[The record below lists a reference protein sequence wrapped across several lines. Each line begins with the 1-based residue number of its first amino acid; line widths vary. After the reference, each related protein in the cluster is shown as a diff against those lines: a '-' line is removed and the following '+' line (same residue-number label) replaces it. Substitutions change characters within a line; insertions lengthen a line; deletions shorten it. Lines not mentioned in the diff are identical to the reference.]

1 MKNKIAIKKD
11 TNIAMLGA
19 IICLVALVILFSN
32 QSVLSFLSKGI
43 LFAFGFVG
51 FWILVPTIFVFGL
64 YLILRRKLMK
74 FRFDLTLWGIL
85 LIVIAFLILSSSW
98 GSENFEINNF
108 NDTGKNYIVH
118 MFSSA
123 SEEGKEVIKL
133 DWGSPSCIDIFLNY
147 IGKSENLRLENTNL
161 GGGVIGYIFCG
172 TLNNAITP
180 VGMIIVSWVLV
191 LIGVLLILNRQIKKL
206 FNYLLSNKQRKA
218 AKEDVYSSYDELDT
232 PYASSEPSIETLDNN
247 TQANKPIENTNN
259 DIYMQDL
266 SMRNFNNTHGLQKP
280 SFILD
285 GKIISNDNNVSP
297 TENNQF
303 IKFDVNTQNNQIEN
317 DNKPQII
324 EENSHSFVEENIKNE
339 DANIAYNESN
349 SNDVIDEQTIN
360 NDNEFS
366 FEDVALNNEKHDEPK
381 QENNNFAQVSPKI
394 EEVVQ
399 QAQPVN
405 EVKQEI
411 PAPALSKKR
420 PQVEPQPKA
429 TVKPLFI
436 LPDSNL
442 LDYHENDD
450 DVSKN
455 EESTAAKTAIIN
467 QTFVDYNIGAE
478 VVGHTIGPSVTRYDI
493 KLKPNVLVSSINKI
507 LTNLAINLSG
517 TSFRFEEIVRGKA
530 TSGLELPN
538 DVRTSVGLR
547 EAIENMPTGEKYSMN
562 VPFGKDI
569 SGNVLSA
576 DIRKMPHL
584 LVAGGTG
591 SGKSIFMHST
601 ILSLIMRNTPEQLR
615 ILLIDPKKVEMNYYD
630 EIPHLI
636 CPNISEAKEA
646 LVALRKL
653 VDEMERRYLLFQEN
667 RVRDAGE
674 FNTMAKEKGFE
685 PLPTIVVFIDEYAD
699 LNEACKEIRD
709 PVVRIAQKARAA
721 GIHLVIATQRPTV
734 NVIDGLIK
742 ANLPCRV
749 ALKVSQNNDSLV
761 ILDESGAEKLQ
772 GNGDM
777 IISIPP
783 LDSTTK
789 PRVQGCYVSNTEIDR
804 VCDYLRKQAKP
815 HYYPQFL
822 DLVDH
827 SEDVISD
834 KPIDVDPQFSKEASE
849 EQLLEKIKNDIM
861 SREYCS
867 ISFIQRTY
875 GVGFPKAGRLFN
887 KLIALGY
894 VTREGDSRGSKVLI
908 HNESSEEATSSDAS
922 TLYID
927 KDN

>member
-1 MKNKIAIKKD
+1 MNKRIAIKKD

-19 IICLVALVILFSN
+19 IICLLALVILFSS
-32 QSVLSFLSKGI
+32 QSVLSFLSNGI
-43 LFAFGFVG
+43 LSAFGFIG
-51 FWILVPTIFVFGL
+51 FWILIPTLFVFGL
-64 YLILRRKLMK
+64 YLILRKKLMK
-74 FRFDLTLWGIL
+74 IRFDLSLWGVL

-98 GSENFEINNF
+98 GSEGHDFIYNE
-108 NDTGKNYIVH
+108 KNYVVH
-118 MFSSA
+118 MFDSGF
-123 SEEGKEVIKL
+123 ENEKQIIKL
-133 DWGSPSCIDIFLNY
+133 QFGDPSCIDVC
-147 IGKSENLRLENTNL
+147 KSIIDEYGLSLSNIHL
-161 GGGVIGYIFCG
+161 GGGYIGYILCG
-172 TLNNAITP
+172 ALNNAITP
-180 VGMIIVSWVLV
+180 IGMTIVCWVLV
-191 LIGVLLILNRQIKKL
+191 VAGILLILNRQIKKL

-218 AKEDVYSSYDELDT
+218 AKEDVYSSLDE
-232 PYASSEPSIETLDNN
+232 SSTAYSTLQSSVETLNGSDEANN
-247 TQANKPIENTNN
+247 HVENNN
-259 DIYMQDL
+259 NIYMQDL
-266 SMRNFNNTHGLQKP
+266 TIRNFNNTHGLQKP
-280 SFILD
+280 SFVLD
-285 GKIISNDNNVSP
+285 GKIISNDFDQQPV
-297 TENNQF
+297 EDNQF
-303 IKFDVNTQNNQIEN
+303 INFQSNELASSNQNDKVDFKQETNEETNEETNTSFSNDNVDNSIDDENANKEVIQNN
-317 DNKPQII
+317 D
-324 EENSHSFVEENIKNE
+324 
-339 DANIAYNESN
+339 D
-349 SNDVIDEQTIN
+349 
-360 NDNEFS
+360 FS
-366 FEDVALNNEKHDEPK
+366 FENVSLSNTNNDVQKQTNNENVAISSKINEEKISIKEELKKEEP
-381 QENNNFAQVSPKI
+381 VST
-394 EEVVQ
+394 VV
-399 QAQPVN
+399 
-405 EVKQEI
+405 
-411 PAPALSKKR
+411 KKR

-429 TVKPLFI
+429 TVKPLFF
-436 LPDSNL
+436 LPDSSL
-442 LDYHENDD
+442 LEYHENDE
-450 DVSKN
+450 DVYKN

-538 DVRTSVGLR
+538 EVRTSVGLR
-547 EAIENMPTGEKYSMN
+547 EAIEKMPTGEKYSMN
-562 VPFGKDI
+562 IPFGKDI
-569 SGNVLSA
+569 CGNVLSA

-601 ILSLIMRNTPEQLR
+601 ILSLIMRNTPDQLR

-630 EIPHLI
+630 EIPHLL
-636 CPNISEAKEA
+636 CPNISEPKES

-674 FNTMAKEKGFE
+674 FNAMAKEKGLE
-685 PLPTIVVFIDEYAD
+685 PLPIIVVFIDEYAD
-699 LNEACKEIRD
+699 LNEACKEIRE

-749 ALKVSQNNDSLV
+749 ALKVSQNNDSIV
-761 ILDESGAEKLQ
+761 ILDESGAEKLL

-789 PRVQGCYVSNTEIDR
+789 PRVQGCFVTVKEIDR
-804 VCDYLRKQAKP
+804 VCEYLRSQGKP
-815 HYYPQFL
+815 HYFPQFL

-827 SEDVISD
+827 SEDAISNG
-834 KPIDVDPQFSKEASE
+834 PIDVDPQFSKEASE
-849 EQLLEKIKNDIM
+849 DQLLEKIKNDIM

-908 HNESSEEATSSDAS
+908 HNESSDEATSSDAS